1 MEGGVM
7 KRIVSLVCLA
17 VVFSLFINAKTGV
30 MHAQE
35 RNVSIG
41 LHDRLLSFE
50 QKEIKQ
56 VDGKIFVPFEKLMG
70 HLYAE
75 VTVDDA
81 IFAAKKNSFI
91 VRYNYETG
99 KTSLDGMEYAENP
112 VREIDGKLYA
122 DVAYIAMSF
131 GFNYTYLEQVNVYR
145 ITSNSY
151 KSLSSI
157 DYEQR
162 VKTLLKIP
170 DHHIG
175 LHDRL
180 LNFTQAE
187 VRLIE
192 GKTFVSFDKLMK
204 YLYTEVTK
212 GEKVIVVKNNHVL
225 TYDAKTGIT
234 AVDEIESVDE
244 PIRKV
249 NGQLYADVAYVAKRF
264 GFNFDYFGKIN
275 TSRISSDTYKSL
287 KGAAYEKH
295 ITTLLNKA
303 NEPVHKPT
311 PKPPKANV
319 YLTFDDGPNAST
331 TTNLATLKKYNVQ
344 GTFFFLGSQMNAYPA
359 LTRTAAKEGHYIGTH
374 SMTHEQK
381 KVYRS
386 TDSFM
391 NEMNTAVGTLEKL
404 IGENSKLLRVPY
416 GSVPNVTPAMRVAL
430 KNKSYKMWDWDVDSN
445 DWRYSVGQYAQ
456 ITTNVRVGVDKSYKA
471 GDREIVVLLHDRP
484 QTAKALPYIIEWLKK
499 EGYTIKKYDPANHV
513 VQNFRNDQGL

>member
-1 MEGGVM
+1 M
-7 KRIVSLVCLA
+7 KRIVSLICLA
-17 VVFSLFINAKTGV
+17 VVFSLLISAKTGV

-35 RNVSIG
+35 RSVYIG

-56 VDGKIFVPFEKLMG
+56 VDGNVFVPFEKLMG
-70 HLYAE
+70 NLYAE
-75 VTVDDA
+75 VTVNNEL
-81 IFAAKKNSFI
+81 ISAKKNSFI

-99 KTSLDGMEYAENP
+99 KTSLDGMEYAENA

-122 DVAYIAMSF
+122 DVAYIARSF

-162 VKTLLKIP
+162 VKTFLKIP

-187 VRLIE
+187 IRLID
-192 GKTFVSFDKLMK
+192 GKTFVPFDKLMK
-204 YLYTEVTK
+204 DLYAEVTK
-212 GEKVIVVKNNHVL
+212 KEKVIAVKNKHVL
-225 TYDAKTGIT
+225 MYDVKTGIT
-234 AVDEIESVDE
+234 TVDEIESVDQ
-244 PIRKV
+244 PIREV
-249 NGQLYADVAYVAKRF
+249 NGQLYADMAYVAKSF
-264 GFNFDYFGKIN
+264 GFNFDCFTKIN

-295 ITTLLNKA
+295 ITTLLEKL

-311 PKPPKANV
+311 PKPPTKPQKANV

-374 SMTHEQK
+374 SMTHEQN

-416 GSVPNVTPAMRVAL
+416 GSVPHVTPAMRVAL

-456 ITTNVRVGVDKSYKA
+456 ITTNVRVGVDKSYRA

-513 VQNFRNDQGL
+513 IQNFRKDQGL